1 MNFLEALYGSQYSEI
16 SSNGKDGNKGRL
28 NGNVILS
35 AIILMVTISGFLLM
49 CSLFKIHW
57 YSQSWIP
64 GLSGKALG
72 RILGLVMF
80 FSIYNVVSKS
90 IGNEARFREYVKRFL
105 AYPEEIQKTANKM
118 IMLRFAVSLIFFII
132 MVFIY

>member
-1 MNFLEALYGSQYSEI
+1 MIFLEALYGSQYSEI
-16 SSNGKDGNKGRL
+16 SKNGKDGNKGRL

>member
-1 MNFLEALYGSQYSEI
+1 MIFLEALYGSQYSEI
-16 SSNGKDGNKGRL
+16 SKNGKDGNKGRL

-35 AIILMVTISGFLLM
+35 VIILMVLISSFLLI
-49 CSLFKIHW
+49 CSLFKVHW

-64 GLSGKALG
+64 GLSGKMLG

-80 FSIYNVVSKS
+80 FMIFNVVSKS
-90 IGNEARFREYVKRFL
+90 IGNEARFKEYVKRFF

-118 IMLRFAVSLIFFII
+118 IMLRFAISLIFFII

>member
-1 MNFLEALYGSQYSEI
+1 MIFLEALYGSQYSEI
-16 SSNGKDGNKGRL
+16 SSNGKEGHKGRL
-28 NGNVILS
+28 NVNVILS
-35 AIILMVTISGFLLM
+35 ALILMVTISSFLLM
-49 CSLFKIHW
+49 CSLFKIRW